1 MKLTASSDFRLQS
14 RNIQQRKL
22 RLPPFEQHGMA
33 FSLVVAEGDILPV
46 DVSVARL
53 QLSDQRAFGYLSAPQ
68 KPVWSDIV
76 GKRGKQKTVF
86 SELPEHR
93 AEVPHVFPQE
103 CVSLSLRHGSCRIPF
118 TRQNFVSPTHIRVM
132 FFRVPALKIFRAA
145 HSPLEKW
152 QPVDCRL
159 PVRSL
164 LAADPC
170 RHGTDRQKRTEHCHE
185 YTHHFSKG
193 LKLPMGTMVKPSS
206 FTFRLLK
213 SNSSSKELPKLSS
226 TTTMKLCA
234 SSPSA
239 V

>member
-1 MKLTASSDFRLQS
+1 MIFYAHFLLWY
-14 RNIQQRKL
+14 IQQCKL
-22 RLPPFEQHGMA
+22 RLPPFEQHGVA

-46 DVSVARL
+46 DVPVARL
-53 QLSDQRAFGYLSAPQ
+53 QLSDQRAFGSLSAPQ

-103 CVSLSLRHGSCRIPF
+103 CVSLPLCHGSCRIPF
-118 TRQNFVSPTHIRVM
+118 ARQQAVSVPHIRVVL
-132 FFRVPALKIFRAA
+132 FRVPALKILRAA
-145 HSPLEKW
+145 HRPLEKW

-170 RHGTDRQKRTEHCHE
+170 GHGTDRQK
-185 YTHHFSKG
+185 
-193 LKLPMGTMVKPSS
+193 
-206 FTFRLLK
+206 
-213 SNSSSKELPKLSS
+213 
-226 TTTMKLCA
+226 
-234 SSPSA
+234 
-239 V
+239 

>member
-86 SELPEHR
+86 FELPEHR
-93 AEVPHVFPQE
+93 AELPQVLPQE
-103 CVSLSLRHGSCRIPF
+103 RVRLPFRHGACRIPF
-118 TRQNFVSPTHIRVM
+118 ARQNSMTPAHVWVVL
-132 FFRVPALKIFRAA
+132 FRMPAFKIFCAA

-152 QPVDCRL
+152 QPVDCHL

-164 LAADPC
+164 LAVDLC
-170 RHGTDRQKRTEHCHE
+170 GHKTDRQKRTEHCHE
-185 YTHHFSKG
+185 YTHHFNKG
-193 LKLPMGTMVKPSS
+193 LKLLMGTMVKPSS